1 MLRIKKEGNS
11 VIERTG
17 LKRAVERV
25 MTLEVLAQMEVG
37 INVVIAGKKKSL
49 ASHSVRNVIPAV
61 VS

>member
-1 MLRIKKEGNS
+1 MLKIKKEGNS

-17 LKRAVERV
+17 LKRAVERM

-37 INVVIAGKKKSL
+37 INVVIAGKKSL
-49 ASHSVRNVIPAV
+49 ASHPVRNVIPAL